1 MSSKSNLTKVFENAS
16 KNLFDTMRY
25 DWGIGYMEE
34 QMPEKKEIPDRK
46 RGEIE
51 PSKKTRMERLK
62 ESIAEAGAEPA
73 SIYKAYQDQ
82 YRMMLEAGK
91 MAPSFAGSKFRLGVR
106 QPSMAGTSKFSSIK
120 EARASDYR
128 TKNKERM
135 KKFLIERAYTAK
147 A

>member
-1 MSSKSNLTKVFENAS
+1 MASKSNLTKVFENAS

-120 EARASDYR
+120 EASASDYR

>member
-1 MSSKSNLTKVFENAS
+1 MASKSNLSKVFENAS
-16 KNLFDTMRY
+16 KNLFDTIRY
-25 DWGIGYMEE
+25 DWGIGYL
-34 QMPEKKEIPDRK
+34 EKKEIPDRR

-51 PSKKTRMERLK
+51 PSKKTRLEKLK

-82 YRMMLEAGK
+82 YRMMLDAGK
-91 MAPSFAGSKFRLGVR
+91 MAPSFAGSKFRLGVTK
-106 QPSMAGTSKFSSIK
+106 PGMAGSSKFSSIK
-120 EARASDYR
+120 EASISDYR

>member
-1 MSSKSNLTKVFENAS
+1 MSSKSNLSKVFENAS
-16 KNLFDTMRY
+16 KNLFDTIRY
-25 DWGIGYMEE
+25 DWGIGYL
-34 QMPEKKEIPDRK
+34 EKKEIPDRR

-51 PSKKTRMERLK
+51 PSKKRTKLERLK
-62 ESIAEAGAEPA
+62 ESIGEAGAEPA

-91 MAPSFAGSKFRLGVR
+91 MAPSFAGSKFRLGVTK
-106 QPSMAGTSKFSSIK
+106 PGMAGSSKFSSIK
-120 EARASDYR
+120 EASTSDYR

>member
-34 QMPEKKEIPDRK
+34 QMPEKKEIPDRR

-106 QPSMAGTSKFSSIK
+106 QPGMAGTSKFSSIK
-120 EARASDYR
+120 EASASDYR

>member
-34 QMPEKKEIPDRK
+34 QMPEKKEIPDRR

-51 PSKKTRMERLK
+51 PSKKTKLEILK
-62 ESIAEAGAEPA
+62 ESIAEAGEEPA

-106 QPSMAGTSKFSSIK
+106 QPGMAGTSKFSSIK
-120 EARASDYR
+120 EASASDYR

>member
-1 MSSKSNLTKVFENAS
+1 MASKRNLTKVFENAS

-34 QMPEKKEIPDRK
+34 QMPEKKEIPDRR

-82 YRMMLEAGK
+82 YKMMLQAGK

-106 QPSMAGTSKFSSIK
+106 QPGMAGTSKFSSIK
-120 EARASDYR
+120 EASASDYR

-147 A
+147 S

>member
-1 MSSKSNLTKVFENAS
+1 MASKSNLTKVFENAS

-51 PSKKTRMERLK
+51 PSKKTRMEKLK

-91 MAPSFAGSKFRLGVR
+91 MAPSFAGSKFRLGVIK
-106 QPSMAGTSKFSSIK
+106 PSIAGTSKFSTIK
-120 EARASDYR
+120 EASASNYH

>member
-1 MSSKSNLTKVFENAS
+1 MASKSNLTKVFENAS

-34 QMPEKKEIPDRK
+34 QMTEKKEILDRK

-51 PSKKTRMERLK
+51 PSKKTRMEKLK

-120 EARASDYR
+120 EASASDYR

>member
-1 MSSKSNLTKVFENAS
+1 MENQH
-16 KNLFDTMRY
+16 L
-25 DWGIGYMEE
+25 
-34 QMPEKKEIPDRK
+34 
-46 RGEIE
+46 
-51 PSKKTRMERLK
+51 
-62 ESIAEAGAEPA
+62 
-73 SIYKAYQDQ
+73 YKAYQDQ
-82 YRMMLEAGK
+82 DKMMLQAGK

-120 EARASDYR
+120 EASASDYR

>member
-1 MSSKSNLTKVFENAS
+1 MSSKSNLTKVFQNAS

-34 QMPEKKEIPDRK
+34 QMPEKKEIPDRR

-51 PSKKTRMERLK
+51 PSKKTRIQKLK
-62 ESIAEAGAEPA
+62 EAAIDAAGDNTMFQ
-73 SIYKAYQDQ
+73 AYQDQ
-82 YRMMLEAGK
+82 YRMSLETAK
-91 MAPSFAGSKFRLGVR
+91 MAPSFAGSKFRIGVT
-106 QPSMAGTSKFSSIK
+106 QPGMAGRAKFSSIK
-120 EARASDYR
+120 EASASDYR

>member
-1 MSSKSNLTKVFENAS
+1 MASKSNLTKVFENAS
-16 KNLFDTMRY
+16 KNLFDTIRY

-34 QMPEKKEIPDRK
+34 QMPEKKEIPDRR

-51 PSKKTRMERLK
+51 PSKKTKLEILK
-62 ESIAEAGAEPA
+62 ESIAEAGEEPA

-106 QPSMAGTSKFSSIK
+106 QPGMAGTSKFSSIK
-120 EARASDYR
+120 EASASDYR

>member
-120 EARASDYR
+120 EASASDYR

>member
-1 MSSKSNLTKVFENAS
+1 MASKSNLTKVFENAS

-34 QMPEKKEIPDRK
+34 QMPEKKEIPDRR

-82 YRMMLEAGK
+82 YKMMLQAGK

-106 QPSMAGTSKFSSIK
+106 QPGMAGTSKFSSIK
-120 EARASDYR
+120 EASASDYR

>member
-34 QMPEKKEIPDRK
+34 QIPEKKEIPDRR

-106 QPSMAGTSKFSSIK
+106 QPGMAGTSKFSSIK
-120 EARASDYR
+120 EAKASDYR

>member
-1 MSSKSNLTKVFENAS
+1 MSSKSNLSKVFENAS
-16 KNLFDTMRY
+16 KNLFDTIRY
-25 DWGIGYMEE
+25 DWGIGYL
-34 QMPEKKEIPDRK
+34 EKKEIPDRR

-51 PSKKTRMERLK
+51 PSKKTRLEKLK

-91 MAPSFAGSKFRLGVR
+91 MAPSFAGSKFRLGVTK
-106 QPSMAGTSKFSSIK
+106 PGMAGSSKFSSIK
-120 EARASDYR
+120 EASTSDYR

>member
-1 MSSKSNLTKVFENAS
+1 MASKSNLTKVFENAS

-51 PSKKTRMERLK
+51 PSKKTRMEKLK

-120 EARASDYR
+120 EASASDYR

>member
-1 MSSKSNLTKVFENAS
+1 MVTFKFN
-16 KNLFDTMRY
+16 R
-25 DWGIGYMEE
+25 
-34 QMPEKKEIPDRK
+34 
-46 RGEIE
+46 
-51 PSKKTRMERLK
+51 
-62 ESIAEAGAEPA
+62 SIAEAGAEPA

-82 YRMMLEAGK
+82 YKMMLQAGK
-91 MAPSFAGSKFRLGVR
+91 MAPSFAGSRFRLGVR

-120 EARASDYR
+120 EASASDYR

>member
-1 MSSKSNLTKVFENAS
+1 MASKSNLTKVFENAS

-34 QMPEKKEIPDRK
+34 QMPEKKEIPDRR

-106 QPSMAGTSKFSSIK
+106 QPSIAGTSKFSSIK

>member
-1 MSSKSNLTKVFENAS
+1 MASKSNLTKVFENAS

-25 DWGIGYMEE
+25 NWGIGYIEE

-51 PSKKTRMERLK
+51 PSKKTRMEKLK

-120 EARASDYR
+120 EASASDYR

>member
-1 MSSKSNLTKVFENAS
+1 MSSISNLTKVFQNAS

-25 DWGIGYMEE
+25 DWGIGYSEGEE
-34 QMPEKKEIPDRK
+34 VPKKKEIPDRR

-51 PSKKTRMERLK
+51 PSKKTRIEKLK
-62 ESIAEAGAEPA
+62 EAAVDAAGDNRMFQ
-73 SIYKAYQDQ
+73 AYQDQ
-82 YRMMLEAGK
+82 YRMSLETAK
-91 MAPSFAGSKFRLGVR
+91 MAPSFAGSKFRIGVT
-106 QPSMAGTSKFSSIK
+106 QPGMAGRAKFSSIK
-120 EARASDYR
+120 EAKASDYR

>member
-82 YRMMLEAGK
+82 YKMMLEAGK

-120 EARASDYR
+120 EASASDYR

>member
-1 MSSKSNLTKVFENAS
+1 MSSKSNLTKVFQNAS

-34 QMPEKKEIPDRK
+34 QMPEKKEIPDRR

-51 PSKKTRMERLK
+51 PSKKTRIQKLK
-62 ESIAEAGAEPA
+62 EAAIDAAGDNTMFQ
-73 SIYKAYQDQ
+73 AYQDQ
-82 YRMMLEAGK
+82 YRMSLETAK
-91 MAPSFAGSKFRLGVR
+91 MAPSFAGSKFRIGVT
-106 QPSMAGTSKFSSIK
+106 QPGMAGRAKFSSIK
-120 EARASDYR
+120 EAKASDYR